1 MYEKAALRTI
11 FQKQYDPQVWK
22 NMMRDFFDAEIRTTP
37 QQLDLPGCDDM
48 GFYLGDKELQNGLK
62 LGFFHFQINSGNVL
76 RKRVG
81 LRNLVNPFLKYDVD
95 AAIVVFSDL
104 KHWRLSF
111 ISDFGKDAT
120 APKRFTY
127 VFGDSTQFYN
137 TPANRLYDLQGKEL
151 SLGVLYDTFSVES
164 LSDEFF
170 TEYKKLYLEL
180 CDFVNEHRTD
190 TDYFGAE
197 FASWEEKHIRDYVKK
212 LMGRLV
218 FLQFVQ
224 KKGWLGDNAN
234 YLRKLFKNSAP
245 QKQDNFLDQVLEPLF
260 FGVFNTQPQSRQENF
275 LNNGWDLSLLEQ
287 WKSVPFLS
295 GGLFEMD
302 KHDVPTSRFPKEY
315 FEELFDFFAQYNFT
329 IDEND
334 PNDAEVGVDPE
345 MLGKIFENLL
355 EDNKD
360 KGAYYTPKEIVHYMS
375 CESVIQYLKSH
386 TDESL
391 HADIERLVNCNEL
404 GDTIREMKNAKQIG
418 QLLKAVKVCDPAI
431 GSGAFPMGV
440 LNVIFNCRRTMLEEL
455 TAERFDDYVRIKKDI
470 IQNNIYGVDIE
481 QGAVDIARLRFWLA
495 LLVDAKEP
503 EALPNLNYKIM
514 RGNSLIPTF
523 DGQYIDLEVK
533 GEYDAGKQRCLQE
546 LLGLQS
552 SFYTLVS
559 DEKCKAEI
567 RIKQLILDIVAMQIG
582 KELRAWDEQHAVQGN
597 IFEPRNMEDL
607 KKILPEE
614 KLNVIRKGQRIRDRL
629 NDESVSLQERA
640 STDLDFF
647 DWHIMFS
654 DVFEN
659 NGGFDIVIGN
669 PPYIKEY
676 NNRSAF
682 DGFRETSPYY
692 MGKMDLW
699 YGFACHGI
707 DLLSKDGI
715 ITFIAQNNW
724 TTSAGAVKMR
734 DKIVHDTKIIQMIDF
749 NDYMVFGDSASIQT
763 MVMVFQHCNYIDN
776 YVIDYRKLKANSCK
790 SDMLELLANNHVT
803 QTDIRH
809 VDFKRDSH
817 IGKYIVFDGKQVLFD
832 KISSGKEYFSKEEIA
847 QGIVF
852 PQDFVDKKRSQIL
865 GSDFKVGD
873 GIFGLSDNELSELS
887 LTSIELSLIKPY
899 YTTEEIKRYI
909 TYPKNHLWMIY
920 TDSSYS
926 NPSSL
931 NDCPNLKS
939 HLDKFQSIITSC
951 YKPYGLHRA
960 RKESLFKGEKIVAL
974 RKCVGKPSFSYSDFD
989 CYVTQ
994 TFNVIKTNRWNLKFL
1009 LGLLNSSLVS
1019 YWLKCK
1025 GKLQGNNYQVDK
1037 EPLQSI
1043 PLPMPVPIDIE
1054 SEIIKLVDAIIETK
1068 RIDYGAD
1075 SSIYECRIDRL
1086 VYELY
1091 GLTEEEIVI
1100 VEEATR

>member
-224 KKGWLGDNAN
+224 KKGWLGDNSN

-614 KLNVIRKGQRIRDRL
+614 KLNVLRKGQRIRDRL

-669 PPYIKEY
+669 PPYVNVANIKDQEY
-676 NNRSAF
+676 RNILKGIYQCTRNK
-682 DGFRETSPYY
+682 T
-692 MGKMDLW
+692 DL
-699 YGFACHGI
+699 YAY
-707 DLLSKDGI
+707 
-715 ITFIAQNNW
+715 FIE
-724 TTSAGAVKMR
+724 
-734 DKIVHDTKIIQMIDF
+734 
-749 NDYMVFGDSASIQT
+749 
-763 MVMVFQHCNYIDN
+763 
-776 YVIDYRKLKANSCK
+776 KA
-790 SDMLELLANNHVT
+790 LLLANPFGIVAYIIPETWKATDSFCILRKILFENSTITRIVNLKMGVFDAVVRPLIIIIDNHISNKPI
-803 QTDIRH
+803 Q
-809 VDFKRDSH
+809 
-817 IGKYIVFDGKQVLFD
+817 VFDGLKKYKYDIFRSEVENSPTFAIDTESSIKEKELFEKIESVHRRLGEVISFSRGIKTSND
-832 KISSGKEYFSKEEIA
+832 KRFIKNTLQNNDCKKVFRGRNIKAYSLNWNGEYVWYRPDLMKEKIGSLPHSKEFFEAPEKLITQRVNSSMQLLVA
-847 QGIVF
+847 Y
-852 PQDFVDKKRSQIL
+852 
-865 GSDFKVGD
+865 
-873 GIFGLSDNELSELS
+873 DNEQNYFLDTTNVSRYDSWDKSINLMCICGILNSKLINVWYSKKYRMPTIGGYELESIPIPQLSEVEQNKITAIVSEILI
-887 LTSIELSLIKPY
+887 LKKEDPQFDTSIMEN
-899 YTTEEIKRYI
+899 E
-909 TYPKNHLWMIY
+909 
-920 TDSSYS
+920 
-926 NPSSL
+926 
-931 NDCPNLKS
+931 
-939 HLDKFQSIITSC
+939 
-951 YKPYGLHRA
+951 
-960 RKESLFKGEKIVAL
+960 
-974 RKCVGKPSFSYSDFD
+974 
-989 CYVTQ
+989 
-994 TFNVIKTNRWNLKFL
+994 
-1009 LGLLNSSLVS
+1009 
-1019 YWLKCK
+1019 
-1025 GKLQGNNYQVDK
+1025 
-1037 EPLQSI
+1037 
-1043 PLPMPVPIDIE
+1043 
-1054 SEIIKLVDAIIETK
+1054 
-1068 RIDYGAD
+1068 
-1075 SSIYECRIDRL
+1075 IDRL

-1091 GLTEEEIVI
+1091 GLTEEEIAI